1 MRPRSSPT
9 APFFGPNS
17 NVAAHVAALTL
28 SHSDVLVWQHFL
40 SVAEF
45 RLERWDEDS
54 GDFVLEPGSAW
65 QQCERNQANED
76 SFAVNP
82 FQFTSKS
89 WNKQYN
95 LRTWKVD
102 AHSPAGGR
110 YDTGKK
116 ITGDLQRAMAHQTVP
131 IFQLTGTSEDRSWEG
146 P

>member
-1 MRPRSSPT
+1 M
-9 APFFGPNS
+9 
-17 NVAAHVAALTL
+17 
-28 SHSDVLVWQHFL
+28 LVWQHFL

-54 GDFVLEPGSAW
+54 GDFVIEPGSAW

-102 AHSPAGGR
+102 AH
-110 YDTGKK
+110 Y
-116 ITGDLQRAMAHQTVP
+116 
-131 IFQLTGTSEDRSWEG
+131 QLVENMRLG
-146 P
+146 